1 MEHTYLIYVG
11 IFGCAVAAYLWMRDA
26 RIFYRTALPGYRK
39 AAYYGVAYTALSIT
53 GVLFMLSFME
63 LLGLGMILLALY
75 LQSAIVRE
83 RDRIWSANSGT
94 LDRALGKAVL
104 QNARKIDR
112 KAETADSADES
123 DIRLSRHERKMKERA
138 GKDKEKKDADDKDT
152 ETDTETGDLTN
163 GDSTNETSAK

>member
-83 RDRIWSANSGT
+83 RDRIWSADSST
-94 LDRALGKAVL
+94 LDRALGKATL
-104 QNARKIDR
+104 QKADR
-112 KAETADSADES
+112 KSETADSADES
-123 DIRLSRHERKMKERA
+123 DVRLSRHERKMKERA
-138 GKDKEKKDADDKDT
+138 GKDKETRDAGDKDT
-152 ETDTETGDLTN
+152 ET
-163 GDSTNETSAK
+163 GDSLNE

>member
-104 QNARKIDR
+104 QKAYRKSE
-112 KAETADSADES
+112 KADSADES

-138 GKDKEKKDADDKDT
+138 GKDKEKNDADDKDT
-152 ETDTETGDLTN
+152 ETDTETGDSTN

>member
-53 GVLFMLSFME
+53 GILFMLSFME

-83 RDRIWSANSGT
+83 RNRIWSADSST
-94 LDRALGKAVL
+94 LDRALGKATL
-104 QNARKIDR
+104 QKADR
-112 KAETADSADES
+112 KSETADSADES

-138 GKDKEKKDADDKDT
+138 GKDKETKDAKDKDT
-152 ETDTETGDLTN
+152 ET
-163 GDSTNETSAK
+163 

>member
-83 RDRIWSANSGT
+83 RDRIWSADSST
-94 LDRALGKAVL
+94 LDRALGKATL
-104 QNARKIDR
+104 QKADR
-112 KAETADSADES
+112 KSETADSADES

-138 GKDKEKKDADDKDT
+138 GKDKETRDAEDKDT
-152 ETDTETGDLTN
+152 ET
-163 GDSTNETSAK
+163 

>member
-83 RDRIWSANSGT
+83 RDRIWSSDSST
-94 LDRALGKAVL
+94 LDRALGKATL
-104 QNARKIDR
+104 QKADR
-112 KAETADSADES
+112 KSETADSADES
-123 DIRLSRHERKMKERA
+123 EIRLSRHERKMKERA
-138 GKDKEKKDADDKDT
+138 GKDKETKDAEDKDT
-152 ETDTETGDLTN
+152 ET
-163 GDSTNETSAK
+163 

>member
-83 RDRIWSANSGT
+83 RDRIWSADSST
-94 LDRALGKAVL
+94 LDRALGKATL
-104 QNARKIDR
+104 QKADR
-112 KAETADSADES
+112 KSETADSADES
-123 DIRLSRHERKMKERA
+123 DVRLSRHERKMKERA
-138 GKDKEKKDADDKDT
+138 GKDKETRDAEDKDT
-152 ETDTETGDLTN
+152 ET
-163 GDSTNETSAK
+163 

>member
-53 GVLFMLSFME
+53 GILFMLSFME

-83 RDRIWSANSGT
+83 RDRIWSADSGT
-94 LDRALGKAVL
+94 LDRALGKATL
-104 QNARKIDR
+104 QKADR
-112 KAETADSADES
+112 KAESADSEDESDKS
-123 DIRLSRHERKMKERA
+123 DIRLSRHERKMRERA
-138 GKDKEKKDADDKDT
+138 NKDRENNDAEDKDT
-152 ETDTETGDLTN
+152 ET
-163 GDSTNETSAK
+163 GDSISEITAK